1 MQLFT
6 FATPHL
12 KGIEMSQTLINA
24 MADLEESALVKEV
37 KHLQEQGVP
46 ALEIIQKLQ
55 EGMNIVGKRYEEKE
69 YYLSELIMSAEI
81 FKEAAA
87 AIGGDLSAGEAP
99 SHATFVMGTI
109 YGDIHDIGK
118 NIVTTVMS
126 CNGFKVIDLGVD
138 VPTADYIKAI
148 QEHKPQVV
156 GISCLLTTAFDGM
169 KECIA
174 SIEAAGLRKDLKIL
188 IGGGPCDQTT
198 ADYVGAD
205 AYCKTAQDAVE
216 FSKKLMGIQ

>member
-1 MQLFT
+1 
-6 FATPHL
+6 
-12 KGIEMSQTLINA
+12 MSQTLIHA
-24 MADLEESALVKEV
+24 MADLEESVLMKEV
-37 KHLQEQGVP
+37 KSLQAQGVP

-55 EGMNIVGKRYEEKE
+55 EGMNIVGRRYEEKE

-81 FKEAAA
+81 FREAAA
-87 AIGGDLSAGEAP
+87 LIGGDLDAEEAP
-99 SHATFVMGTI
+99 THGTMVMGTI

-138 VPTADYIKAI
+138 VPTERYLAAI
-148 QEHKPQVV
+148 REHKPQIV

-205 AYCKTAQDAVE
+205 AYCKTAQDSVE
-216 FSKKLMGIQ
+216 YAKKLLGLS

>member
-1 MQLFT
+1 
-6 FATPHL
+6 
-12 KGIEMSQTLINA
+12 MSKTLINA
-24 MADLEESALVKEV
+24 MADLEESTLIEEV
-37 KHLQEQGVP
+37 KALKNQGTP
-46 ALEIIQKLQ
+46 SLEIIQQLQ
-55 EGMNIVGKRYEEKE
+55 EGMNIVGKRYEDKE

-81 FKEAAA
+81 FKEVVDLL
-87 AIGGDLSAGEAP
+87 GDDDSTSGEAP
-99 SHATFVMGTI
+99 THGTFVMGTI

-138 VPTADYIKAI
+138 VPTADYIRAI
-148 QEHKPQVV
+148 KEHKPQIV

-169 KECIA
+169 KECIDSLKA
-174 SIEAAGLRKDLKIL
+174 QGLREGVKIL

-205 AYCKTAQDAVE
+205 AYCRTAQEAVSY
-216 FSKKLMGIQ
+216 SKQFLGIN

>member
-1 MQLFT
+1 
-6 FATPHL
+6 
-12 KGIEMSQTLINA
+12 MSNTLINA
-24 MADLEESALVKEV
+24 MADLEESVLTAEV
-37 KHLQEQGVP
+37 KSLQAQGVP

-87 AIGGDLSAGEAP
+87 LIGGDLDAGDAP
-99 SHATFVMGTI
+99 SHGTMVMGTI

-138 VPTADYIKAI
+138 VPTARYIEAI
-148 QEHKPQVV
+148 KEHKPQIV

-174 SIEAAGLRKDLKIL
+174 SIEAAGLRDGLKIL

-205 AYCKTAQDAVE
+205 AYCKTAQDSVE
-216 FSKKLMGIQ
+216 YSKRLLGIA

>member
-1 MQLFT
+1 
-6 FATPHL
+6 
-12 KGIEMSQTLINA
+12 MSQTLINA
-24 MADLEESALVKEV
+24 MADLDESVLVSEVNALKT
-37 KHLQEQGVP
+37 QGVAP
-46 ALEIIQKLQ
+46 LEIIQNLQ

-87 AIGGDLSAGEAP
+87 LIGGDLSGANAA
-99 SHATFVMGTI
+99 SHGTFVMGTI

-118 NIVTTVMS
+118 NIVTTVMG
-126 CNGFKVIDLGVD
+126 CNGFNVVDLGVD

-169 KECIA
+169 KECIE
-174 SIEAAGLRKDLKIL
+174 SIKAAGLRDQVKIL

-205 AYCKTAQDAVE
+205 AYCKTAQDCVE
-216 FSKKLMGIQ
+216 YAKKLMDIK

>member
-1 MQLFT
+1 
-6 FATPHL
+6 
-12 KGIEMSQTLINA
+12 MSQNLVNA
-24 MADLEESALVKEV
+24 MADLEETALVKEV
-37 KHLQEQGVP
+37 KALQAQGTP

-81 FKEAAA
+81 FKEAATLL
-87 AIGGDLSAGEAP
+87 GGDLSAAD
-99 SHATFVMGTI
+99 SHSHGTFVMGTI

-138 VPTADYIKAI
+138 VATADYLKAI

-169 KECIA
+169 KECISA
-174 SIEAAGLRKDLKIL
+174 IEAAGLRKDLKIL

-216 FSKKLMGIQ
+216 YSKKLLGIQ

>member
-1 MQLFT
+1 
-6 FATPHL
+6 
-12 KGIEMSQTLINA
+12 MSETVINA
-24 MADLEESALVKEV
+24 MADLEEALLLKEV
-37 KHLQEQGVP
+37 KSLREQGIP
-46 ALEIIQKLQ
+46 ALAIIQKLQ

-81 FKEAAA
+81 FKEVTEQLGADLNA
-87 AIGGDLSAGEAP
+87 GDAP
-99 SHATFVMGTI
+99 SHGTFVMGTI

-126 CNGFKVIDLGVD
+126 CNGFKVVDLGVD
-138 VPTADYIKAI
+138 VPTERYLQAI
-148 QEHKPQVV
+148 REYRPQLV

-169 KECIA
+169 KECIS
-174 SIEAAGLRKDLKIL
+174 SIEAADLRSGLKIL

-205 AYCKTAQDAVE
+205 AYCKTAQDAVDYA
-216 FSKKLMGIQ
+216 KRLVGAC

>member
-1 MQLFT
+1 
-6 FATPHL
+6 
-12 KGIEMSQTLINA
+12 MSQTLINA
-24 MADLEESALVKEV
+24 MADLEESALVAEV
-37 KHLQEQGVP
+37 NTLKAQGVP

-87 AIGGDLSAGEAP
+87 LIGGDLSGANAA
-99 SHATFVMGTI
+99 SHGTFVMGTI

-118 NIVTTVMS
+118 NIVTTVMG
-126 CNGFKVIDLGVD
+126 CNGFNVIDLGVD
-138 VPTADYIKAI
+138 VPTAEYIKAI

-169 KECIA
+169 KECIE
-174 SIEAAGLRKDLKIL
+174 SIKAAGLRDQVKIL

-205 AYCKTAQDAVE
+205 AYCKTAQDCVE
-216 FSKKLMGIQ
+216 YSKRLVNI

>member
-1 MQLFT
+1 
-6 FATPHL
+6 
-12 KGIEMSQTLINA
+12 MSQTLINA
-24 MADLEESALVKEV
+24 MADLEESVLVSEVNALKA
-37 KHLQEQGVP
+37 QGVAP
-46 ALEIIQKLQ
+46 LEIIQNLQ

-87 AIGGDLSAGEAP
+87 LIGGDLSGANAA
-99 SHATFVMGTI
+99 SHGTFVMGTI

-118 NIVTTVMS
+118 NIVTTVMG
-126 CNGFKVIDLGVD
+126 CNGFNVIDLGVD
-138 VPTADYIKAI
+138 VPTAEYIKAI

-169 KECIA
+169 KECIE
-174 SIEAAGLRKDLKIL
+174 SIKAAGLRDQVKIL

-205 AYCKTAQDAVE
+205 AYCKTAQDCVE
-216 FSKKLMGIQ
+216 YSKRLVNI

>member
-1 MQLFT
+1 
-6 FATPHL
+6 
-12 KGIEMSQTLINA
+12 MSQTLINA
-24 MADLEESALVKEV
+24 MADLEESTLIKEV
-37 KHLQEQGVP
+37 KNLQAQGVSSM
-46 ALEIIQKLQ
+46 EIIQKLQ

-87 AIGGDLSAGEAP
+87 LIGDDGAAGGAP
-99 SHATFVMGTI
+99 THGTMIIGTI

-118 NIVTTVMS
+118 NIVSTVMS

-138 VPTADYIKAI
+138 VPTARYIEAI
-148 QEHKPQVV
+148 KEHKPQVV

-169 KECIA
+169 KECIS

-198 ADYVGAD
+198 ANYVGAD
-205 AYCKTAQDAVE
+205 AYCKSAQESVDY
-216 FSKKLMGIQ
+216 SKKLVGIA

>member
-1 MQLFT
+1 
-6 FATPHL
+6 
-12 KGIEMSQTLINA
+12 MSQTLINA
-24 MADLEESALVKEV
+24 MADLDEAVLT
-37 KHLQEQGVP
+37 QELKSLKVQGVP
-46 ALEIIQKLQ
+46 PLEIIQRLQ

-81 FKEAAA
+81 FKEAVAL
-87 AIGGDLSAGEAP
+87 IGGDLSGASAA
-99 SHATFVMGTI
+99 SHGTFVMGTI

-126 CNGFKVIDLGVD
+126 CNGFKVVDLGVD
-138 VPTADYIKAI
+138 VPTADYLRAI
-148 QEHKPQVV
+148 EEHKPQVV

-169 KECIA
+169 RECISA
-174 SIEAAGLRKDLKIL
+174 IEAAGLRKDLKIL

-205 AYCKTAQDAVE
+205 AYCKTAQDCVE
-216 FSKKLMGIQ
+216 FSKKLLGIK